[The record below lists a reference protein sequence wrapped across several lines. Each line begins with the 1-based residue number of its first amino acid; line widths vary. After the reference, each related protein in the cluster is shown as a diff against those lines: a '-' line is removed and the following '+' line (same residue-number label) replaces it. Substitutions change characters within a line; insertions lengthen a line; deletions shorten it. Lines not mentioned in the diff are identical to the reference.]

1 LLGAQAV
8 YISVK
13 AKIPRTAPVPAEMG
27 ASLWELKWELGIPV
41 LIIGGLFS
49 GLTELDESAAL
60 AALYVLVIEV
70 FVYKD
75 IELRDFPRIARN
87 SMALAGAVVLIMA
100 MAVSLTNFIV
110 TERIPDQLFAF
121 VTGIGIEH
129 AWQFLIALNIFLY
142 VQGMLMDGFSSIL
155 VAVPLLIPFAAR
167 FGLSPFH
174 LAMMF
179 LLNLEIAYL
188 SPPLGQNLFV
198 TSFRFNRPMAALY
211 RIALPFLGILIC
223 GLVLIMTIPKLSTWL
238 IEDDIVEARA
248 EAAKYDAPP
257 REAWMLE
264 CVQEDRNNPLP
275 CSAEDKAKY
284 GEGAKVEDAPVDFDA
299 PAPSAEPEEEQ
310 GFGDDELEALFEME
324 GAGGGQAKEPETGGS
339 KGDLPAEDP
348 NDALLEE
355 MLAE

>member
-1 LLGAQAV
+1 
-8 YISVK
+8 
-13 AKIPRTAPVPAEMG
+13 
-27 ASLWELKWELGIPV
+27 
-41 LIIGGLFS
+41 
-49 GLTELDESAAL
+49 
-60 AALYVLVIEV
+60 
-70 FVYKD
+70 
-75 IELRDFPRIARN
+75 
-87 SMALAGAVVLIMA
+87 
-100 MAVSLTNFIV
+100 
-110 TERIPDQLFAF
+110 
-121 VTGIGIEH
+121 
-129 AWQFLIALNIFLY
+129 
-142 VQGMLMDGFSSIL
+142 MDGFSSIL